1 MPEQPT
7 PQHTTDQHR
16 LAVAEGLK
24 ALALAVKI
32 AAAVVFLLMLLVWFI
47 TWTNRATD
55 FPGRFW
61 FVVLPLLAAAMT
73 LNAKA
78 DAMTNAGSR

>member
-1 MPEQPT
+1 
-7 PQHTTDQHR
+7 
-16 LAVAEGLK
+16 
-24 ALALAVKI
+24 
-32 AAAVVFLLMLLVWFI
+32 VWFI

-73 LNAKA
+73 LNAKGQHHRA
-78 DAMTNAGSR
+78 ALFDQLLTGLPETEAS